1 MKKVAVANM
10 KGGVGK
16 STSTMMIADALSL
29 HHGKRV
35 LIIDC
40 DPQSNV
46 SQMILSFPGLENARA
61 ANATLTHWV
70 ESFGA
75 GAIVGSHQPEIL
87 DVSST
92 ISWGVSGLAEL
103 KANAK
108 HPPKS
113 KGQVSIWP
121 ATPDLRFAE
130 LAFDHLF
137 FEAGDLAS
145 PTRAMTNYLSG
156 ALKEIESNYDVVIFD
171 CPPGFSTLAQ
181 AALVLSDIILSPLNV
196 DRVSLWSLKS
206 FWQKGLSETLDLN
219 NPESWYAFLTMVQTR
234 RGAEQE
240 RVSVRRD
247 LSNFAKSNKLD
258 LEMPYSVQ
266 ALRFVRRPALNSFE
280 RFNKKYGP
288 VKDHV
293 RRLGDIVVRI
303 LEGVET

>member
-1 MKKVAVANM
+1 MKKIAVANM

-61 ANATLTHWV
+61 ARGTLTHWV
-70 ESFGA
+70 EGFGT
-75 GAIVGSHQPEIL
+75 GAMVGNHQPEVS

-103 KANAK
+103 KANMK

-145 PTRAMTNYLSG
+145 PRRAMTNHLSG
-156 ALKEIESNYDVVIFD
+156 ALREIQSNYDVVIFD

-181 AALVLSDIILSPLNV
+181 AALVLSDVVLSPLNV

-206 FWQKGLSETLDLN
+206 FWEKGLSETLELQN
-219 NPESWYAFLTMVQTR
+219 SQNWYAFLTMVQTR

-240 RVSVRRD
+240 RISVRRD

-258 LEMPYSVQ
+258 FGS
-266 ALRFVRRPALNSFE
+266 R
-280 RFNKKYGP
+280 
-288 VKDHV
+288 
-293 RRLGDIVVRI
+293 
-303 LEGVET
+303 